1 MSPSHGVRLGLH
13 APQTLLLQ
21 PNPVEQHSRS
31 SKQPPPSATQVHD
44 PLVHELEQQSAS
56 LIQLPSEQHVA
67 VGSQTVPAQH
77 DCGPK

>member
-1 MSPSHGVRLGLH
+1 MSPSHAVPLGLH
-13 APQTLLLQ
+13 APQTLLLH

-31 SKQPPPSATQVHD
+31 SKQPPPSAMHVHD

-67 VGSQTVPAQH
+67 VGSQTEPAQH